1 MHAVLRAKRI
11 LIQLHT
17 TGNMKHLMR
26 QWKELVGAFLDPLT
40 GEMKMNPVLVL
51 PFLAPFLS
59 RKVELECVCAEILR
73 NSSSLPWSKAED
85 RAQILLRT
93 LPRLEAL
100 LCQLLATE
108 RSCLATRVARTYL
121 SMHAKSRGPFPV
133 IERLLLMTTLEPH
146 DKMNIYLDL
155 ARKMNAV
162 QAHHLG
168 DAYLAKAEEL
178 FQTTGNPIGAM
189 EVKLIVLTRP
199 NKDSNDDAAQLWSLK
214 EQFSQ
219 LKYRVHEF
227 LVLRTLAKFDRDTA
241 NNSRGNLT
249 TILAKQQRL
258 AYEIGSRL
266 FWTLTLQVYV
276 PHVCYSDEGALS
288 HVLENENILNP
299 KLIIPIPQIKFALCK
314 VIALNYGK
322 MGKVIQ
328 ELHWAALT
336 LRYAREAGART
347 DISQATCLYL
357 QAMAKIPIPNKNS
370 RREPVVF

>member
-1 MHAVLRAKRI
+1 V
-11 LIQLHT
+11 
-17 TGNMKHLMR
+17 
-26 QWKELVGAFLDPLT
+26 
-40 GEMKMNPVLVL
+40 
-51 PFLAPFLS
+51 
-59 RKVELECVCAEILR
+59 
-73 NSSSLPWSKAED
+73 
-85 RAQILLRT
+85 
-93 LPRLEAL
+93 
-100 LCQLLATE
+100 
-108 RSCLATRVARTYL
+108 
-121 SMHAKSRGPFPV
+121 
-133 IERLLLMTTLEPH
+133 
-146 DKMNIYLDL
+146 
-155 ARKMNAV
+155 V

-214 EQFSQ
+214 EQFSE
-219 LKYRVHEF
+219 LKYRVHEL

-241 NNSRGNLT
+241 NNSRGNVT

-288 HVLENENILNP
+288 HVLENENLLNP

-328 ELHWAALT
+328 ELH
-336 LRYAREAGART
+336 
-347 DISQATCLYL
+347 
-357 QAMAKIPIPNKNS
+357 
-370 RREPVVF
+370 